1 MKSERK
7 GKVPVAPEMPVPRI
21 DVTAPDSGSLQNSLG
36 IAKSHSAFVADLQSH
51 SLETKDRKI
60 ENKTVILED
69 KHRGLQIR

>member
-7 GKVPVAPEMPVPRI
+7 GKAPAPPETPVPCI

-36 IAKSHSAFVADLQSH
+36 IAKSRLAFVADLQSR

-60 ENKTVILED
+60 KNKTIILED